1 VALLAAFSRFLPPID
16 PRKDLLMNWKIAAV
30 FAAGL
35 AVGCAANGPSTTA
48 KPASPAAEKSPM
60 GNPFSDRPGG
70 GLAASLQTP
79 LVIDRADLRIGTT
92 VQFDHLPTASE
103 LNDLNQLLGIAHVV
117 LSLPTWPDNLDQ
129 LKALDYLP
137 EETDVIV
144 ILPDYPP
151 SRAAAEAWNYL
162 GSRIRMIVVVD
173 QPPVTAA
180 VVNDLNTMRHLER
193 VIAQMDMP
201 SRSGFERLQAPLSFR
216 KIVR

>member
-1 VALLAAFSRFLPPID
+1 
-16 PRKDLLMNWKIAAV
+16 MNWKIAAV

-48 KPASPAAEKSPM
+48 KPASAPVERSPL
-60 GNPFSDRPGG
+60 GNPFADRPG

-79 LVIDRADLRIGTT
+79 LVIDRGDLRIGTT
-92 VQFDHLPTASE
+92 VQFDHLPTSSE
-103 LNDLNQLLGIAHVV
+103 LNDLNQVLGIAHVV
-117 LSLPTWPDNLDQ
+117 LSLPTWPENLDQ

-173 QPPVTAA
+173 KPPVSTAP
-180 VVNDLNTMRHLER
+180 VNDLNTMRHLER
-193 VIAQMDMP
+193 VIAQLDDP
-201 SRSGFERLQAPLSFR
+201 QRTGFERLQAPLSFR
-216 KIVR
+216 KIVQ

>member
-1 VALLAAFSRFLPPID
+1 
-16 PRKDLLMNWKIAAV
+16 MNWKIAAV

-48 KPASPAAEKSPM
+48 TPAGSPAAEKSPL
-60 GNPFSDRPGG
+60 GSPFADRPGG

-92 VQFDHLPTASE
+92 VQFDHLPTASD

-117 LSLPTWPDNLDQ
+117 LSLPTWPEDLQ
-129 LKALDYLP
+129 LLKALDYLP

-173 QPPVTAA
+173 KPPVTAA
-180 VVNDLNTMRHLER
+180 VVTDLNTMRHLER
-193 VIAQMDMP
+193 VIAQLDDP
-201 SRSGFERLQAPLSFR
+201 QRTGFERLQAPLSFR
-216 KIVR
+216 KIVQ

>member
-1 VALLAAFSRFLPPID
+1 
-16 PRKDLLMNWKIAAV
+16 MNWKIAAV

-48 KPASPAAEKSPM
+48 KPASPAEKSPL
-60 GNPFSDRPGG
+60 GSPFSERTGS
-70 GLAASLQTP
+70 LAASLQTP
-79 LVIDRADLRIGTT
+79 LLIDRADLRIGTT
-92 VQFDHLPTASE
+92 VQFDHVPTASE
-103 LNDLNQLLGIAHVV
+103 LNDLNQLLGLAHVV

-137 EETDVIV
+137 QETDVIV

-173 QPPVTAA
+173 KPPVSTAP
-180 VVNDLNTMRHLER
+180 VNDLNTMRHLER
-193 VIAQMDMP
+193 VIAQLDDP
-201 SRSGFERLQAPLSFR
+201 QRTGFERLQAPLSFR
-216 KIVR
+216 KIVQ